1 MPTDEKTPFMSYPE
15 MPYPEI
21 VKASVKDAVAAANAA
36 AVEAARAKKRTADAA
51 TEAVNSSLVYVA
63 RKLMKHALK
72 RCSAAM
78 RAEDGMRGLVDAVK
92 MTDQLVPRIMWDA
105 QIDYRNAKR
114 RESEAAMAAVVAGN
128 AAAAAVSSANLHL
141 RPVEFFEAINDA
153 TDATDEKGWMDRYE
167 DAEEHEHAC
176 FVRGFEAAN
185 KDIDSIAAKCLIADD
200 TA

>member
-1 MPTDEKTPFMSYPE
+1 MPTDEKTPIASYNSA
-15 MPYPEI
+15 M
-21 VKASVKDAVAAANAA
+21 ASVKDAVAAANAA
-36 AVEAARAKKRTADAA
+36 SLEAARAKKRTAAAA
-51 TEAVNSSLVYVA
+51 TEAVNGSMVYVA

-128 AAAAAVSSANLHL
+128 AAAAARQGASANLHL
-141 RPVEFFEAINDA
+141 RPVEAINDA
-153 TDATDEKGWMDRYE
+153 TDATDEKEWMDRYE

-176 FVRGFEAAN
+176 FVRGFEAAI
-185 KDIDSIAAKCLIADD
+185 KDIDNIAAKCLIAHD